1 MYNILNSN
9 KKNKKNFKKYLHFIK
24 RYIKILIEVERSGKK
39 WFKMLWRW
47 NKVLIGEYEHSL
59 DVKGRLIMP
68 AKLRDDIGEK
78 FIITKGLDGC
88 LFGFSQNE
96 WTNFEEKLKTLPL
109 TNKNARD
116 FVRFFLSGATE
127 CEIDKQGRFL
137 ITSNLREYATLEKDA
152 IIIGVGTRIEIWNRE
167 KWKSYNSDENISAD
181 EIAENMTMLGI

>member
-1 MYNILNSN
+1 M
-9 KKNKKNFKKYLHFIK
+9 
-24 RYIKILIEVERSGKK
+24 
-39 WFKMLWRW
+39 
-47 NKVLIGEYEHSL
+47 LIGEYEHSL
-59 DVKGRLIMP
+59 DAKGRLIMP
-68 AKLRDDIGEK
+68 SKLREDIGEK

-88 LFGFSQNE
+88 LFGFSKQE

-137 ITSNLREYATLEKDA
+137 IVANLRQYASMEKEVV
-152 IIIGVGTRIEIWNRE
+152 IIGVGTRIEIWNKQ
-167 KWKSYNSDENISAD
+167 KWDSYNSEKNISAD